1 MGKLVIILAFA
12 LGALLMLE
20 SVQATKKC
28 KIYATTVERANH
40 VKFYTVVGIQTRKT
54 EHKPKDNPLN
64 YLQID
69 KSYQISGDCTAAVKA
84 AQDELKKKNGGSV
97 WFRVTSRADKKRFYN
112 IINPIIE
119 KYSKP
124 KELSI
129 AMAEGDDD
137 FDYDDMID
145 GENSRHRLQE
155 LLLRLLD

>member
-1 MGKLVIILAFA
+1 M
-12 LGALLMLE
+12 
-20 SVQATKKC
+20 
-28 KIYATTVERANH
+28 
-40 VKFYTVVGIQTRKT
+40 
-54 EHKPKDNPLN
+54 
-64 YLQID
+64 
-69 KSYQISGDCTAAVKA
+69 KA

-97 WFRVTSRADKKRFYN
+97 WFRVSSHADKKHFYN

-137 FDYDDMID
+137 LDYNDMID